1 MLSNNIWPVLTDF
14 REKKQLFIDS
24 SFTLLTVSFL
34 TSWDVKVVIYDLLL
48 PDPVRKATSSRSSL
62 RYIASPPF
70 ISFIEQPLCLGR
82 ALSHH
87 RPQLLF
93 SVQSLCSLERNWV
106 ACFISFPRIF
116 VPTIS
121 SPQENDTSSKL
132 KIFHQ
137 IKDYMSA
144 SNLPSA
150 AKWSSQTLAISPLHL
165 NNPNNFWQCHC
176 QGSAGSWGS
185 LLVLVSVGC
194 SSYRFLDH
202 SAGQGSGN
210 GIETRISRITGTPDL
225 VSVLGRSRY
234 RFSDQPA
241 GRTQQR
247 ERIGGGEAEERPLQ
261 GEDTGPA
268 AAGPSSYLPPVP
280 VTTNKPEHIGR
291 PDIMDPNPCFDQK
304 KQETISHGQG
314 NYHREHIHIDI
325 GSLNWLIQVHASTNA
340 ERESVEKNTLD

>member
-1 MLSNNIWPVLTDF
+1 M
-14 REKKQLFIDS
+14 
-24 SFTLLTVSFL
+24 
-34 TSWDVKVVIYDLLL
+34 
-48 PDPVRKATSSRSSL
+48 
-62 RYIASPPF
+62 
-70 ISFIEQPLCLGR
+70 
-82 ALSHH
+82 
-87 RPQLLF
+87 
-93 SVQSLCSLERNWV
+93 
-106 ACFISFPRIF
+106 
-116 VPTIS
+116 
-121 SPQENDTSSKL
+121 
-132 KIFHQ
+132 
-137 IKDYMSA
+137 
-144 SNLPSA
+144 
-150 AKWSSQTLAISPLHL
+150 
-165 NNPNNFWQCHC
+165 
-176 QGSAGSWGS
+176 
-185 LLVLVSVGC
+185 LVSVGC

-241 GRTQQR
+241 GTQQR

-291 PDIMDPNPCFDQK
+291 PDIMDPTTNPCFDQK

-325 GSLNWLIQVHASTNA
+325 GSLN
-340 ERESVEKNTLD
+340 

>member
-144 SNLPSA
+144 SNLPSPKLWQSPPSISIIPMFFDNATAKDQLGPGGVFWCWYRLAVA
-150 AKWSSQTLAISPLHL
+150 A
-165 NNPNNFWQCHC
+165 
-176 QGSAGSWGS
+176 
-185 LLVLVSVGC
+185 
-194 SSYRFLDH
+194 
-202 SAGQGSGN
+202 
-210 GIETRISRITGTPDL
+210 
-225 VSVLGRSRY
+225 
-234 RFSDQPA
+234 
-241 GRTQQR
+241 
-247 ERIGGGEAEERPLQ
+247 
-261 GEDTGPA
+261 
-268 AAGPSSYLPPVP
+268 
-280 VTTNKPEHIGR
+280 
-291 PDIMDPNPCFDQK
+291 
-304 KQETISHGQG
+304 
-314 NYHREHIHIDI
+314 IDF
-325 GSLNWLIQVHASTNA
+325 
-340 ERESVEKNTLD
+340 

>member
-137 IKDYMSA
+137 MKDYMSA
-144 SNLPSA
+144 SNLSSA
-150 AKWSSQTLAISPLHL
+150 TSIGDTLCC
-165 NNPNNFWQCHC
+165 CHFTKFHML
-176 QGSAGSWGS
+176 G
-185 LLVLVSVGC
+185 VGK
-194 SSYRFLDH
+194 FF
-202 SAGQGSGN
+202 
-210 GIETRISRITGTPDL
+210 DL
-225 VSVLGRSRY
+225 SKICALS
-234 RFSDQPA
+234 F
-241 GRTQQR
+241 
-247 ERIGGGEAEERPLQ
+247 
-261 GEDTGPA
+261 
-268 AAGPSSYLPPVP
+268 
-280 VTTNKPEHIGR
+280 
-291 PDIMDPNPCFDQK
+291 
-304 KQETISHGQG
+304 
-314 NYHREHIHIDI
+314 HIHTRCIHPVVDY
-325 GSLNWLIQVHASTNA
+325 
-340 ERESVEKNTLD
+340 